1 MTTEQNNFSKGRKI
15 AGWVLVGLLG
25 ALFIFSAFMKLKGG
39 EEIAANFAKLGLTG
53 KELLIGIGEL
63 LTIILFII
71 PRTSSLGVLLLS
83 AYVGGAIVTHMAQ
96 GESYL
101 FPSILLVVVWIA
113 NWLRN
118 PEMLASF
125 TKR

>member
-1 MTTEQNNFSKGRKI
+1 
-15 AGWVLVGLLG
+15 
-25 ALFIFSAFMKLKGG
+25 MKLKGG
-39 EEIAANFAKLGLTG
+39 EEMAANFAKMGLQG
-53 KELLIGIGEL
+53 KELLIGVGEL

-83 AYVGGAIVTHMAQ
+83 GYVGGAILAHMSM

>member
-1 MTTEQNNFSKGRKI
+1 MNEQNNFSKGRII

-25 ALFIFSAFMKLKGG
+25 ALFLFSAFMKLKGG
-39 EEIAANFAKLGLTG
+39 EEMAAGFDKFGLKG
-53 KELLIGIGEL
+53 KELLIGVGEL

-83 AYVGGAIVTHMAQ
+83 AYVGGAIVTHMAN
-96 GESYL
+96 GESYV
-101 FPSILLVVVWIA
+101 FPSVLLVVVWIA